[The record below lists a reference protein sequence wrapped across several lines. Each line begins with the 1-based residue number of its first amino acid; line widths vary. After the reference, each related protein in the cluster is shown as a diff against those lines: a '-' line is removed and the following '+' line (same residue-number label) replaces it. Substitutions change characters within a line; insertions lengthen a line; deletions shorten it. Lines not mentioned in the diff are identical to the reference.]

1 MKRCL
6 LTSVMTMGL
15 AASPVFA
22 HAEALKIAFIET
34 MSGPTAQT
42 SIPYL
47 EGIRYGVKK
56 INDAGGFNG
65 EPVVLM
71 EYDNAGD
78 AATTTD
84 RLRAAISADARI
96 IVQSTSSAIAAQ
108 ISDYIKRYNIRNKG
122 KELIFFNPGSESHTL
137 VAEKCNFWY
146 FKFSSNPF
154 IRDKALV
161 PTMKERGALGS
172 AVYSINQNYSYGQEY
187 QKAQADDVARAG
199 SKIVGAVLHDV
210 SKIQDFSPY
219 VAQIKESGADT
230 VLSGDW
236 GNDVILLMRA
246 IGASGL
252 KVTVGNCCLDTT
264 GTLSTVGHA
273 AIGAYLV
280 KLYNLEGGGDKG
292 KAFNEDF
299 KSVIGH
305 YPYNEEP
312 TPVFAMMLLANALA
326 SARTARPQRQ
336 CAGDR
341 RSFRRRFLR
350 LTNRALVNAEGR
362 PSGPLSAYRVRGIDG
377 CGVQVG
383 RYGHGL
389 QTGEGGSARADGHP
403 GGEGVQDGAA
413 GPLTVR
419 SCERVGRRYRPAP
432 VRGDALW
439 SFLSFRLSTDSI
451 YGLLL
456 SMGGRPGSRNTVAPS
471 A

>member
-161 PTMKERGALGS
+161 PTMNELGALGGK
-172 AVYSINQNYSYGQEY
+172 VYSINQNYSYGQEY
-187 QKAQADDVARAG
+187 QKAQAEDVALAG
-199 SKIVGAVLHDV
+199 SKIVGAILHDI

-219 VAQIKESGADT
+219 VAQIKESGAET

-236 GNDVILLMRA
+236 GNDIILLMRA

-252 KVTVGNCCLDTT
+252 KVTVGNTSLDTT
-264 GTLSTVGHA
+264 GTLSAVGHA

-312 TPVFAMMLLANALA
+312 TTAFAMRLLANALRSAQQPDLSVNVRAIAEAIEGA
-326 SARTARPQRQ
+326 SYDLPIGRWSMRKEDHQ
-336 CAGDR
+336 
-341 RSFRRRFLR
+341 
-350 LTNRALVNAEGR
+350 ALF
-362 PSGPLSAYRVRGIDG
+362 
-377 CGVQVG
+377 
-383 RYGHGL
+383 
-389 QTGEGGSARADGHP
+389 
-403 GGEGVQDGAA
+403 
-413 GPLTVR
+413 PLTV
-419 SCERVGRRYRPAP
+419 SVVSTDAAYKWDGTDMGFKLVKVVPPEQTAIPVAKECKMERPAP
-432 VRGDALW
+432 
-439 SFLSFRLSTDSI
+439 
-451 YGLLL
+451 
-456 SMGGRPGSRNTVAPS
+456 
-471 A
+471 

>member
-1 MKRCL
+1 L

-15 AASPVFA
+15 AVTPVFA

-84 RLRAAISADARI
+84 RLRAAISAGARI

-280 KLYNLEGGGDKG
+280 KLYNLEAGGDKG

-326 SARTARPQRQ
+326 SAQQPDHSVNVQAI
-336 CAGDR
+336 AE
-341 RSFRRRFLR
+341 
-350 LTNRALVNAEGR
+350 ALEGASYDS
-362 PSGPLSAYRVRGIDG
+362 PI
-377 CGVQVG
+377 G
-383 RYGHGL
+383 RWSMRKEDHQAL
-389 QTGEGGSARADGHP
+389 F
-403 GGEGVQDGAA
+403 
-413 GPLTVR
+413 PLTV
-419 SCERVGRRYRPAP
+419 SMVSTDAAYKWDGTDMGFKLVKVVPPEQTAIPVAEECKMERPAP
-432 VRGDALW
+432 
-439 SFLSFRLSTDSI
+439 
-451 YGLLL
+451 
-456 SMGGRPGSRNTVAPS
+456 
-471 A
+471 